1 MCSWRAFGQSCWRRI
16 RDTWK
21 LRHHTSS
28 TEQNYFVFYH
38 WLKSW
43 TSVSQMNYRTPE
55 DARVKTRS
63 AILSSRKIIVIIAF
77 CCVGVFYHL
86 KQRFSLIIAHLCVAE
101 FKGHSRVPVFV
112 IIFSGGL
119 QLNLLASQLN
129 KLCLWQLFTFSW
141 FHLVP
146 KIISLTSYSSRRTSN
161 SVEIFVW
168 IRFHHF
174 VWDFKLNFK
183 FH

>member
-1 MCSWRAFGQSCWRRI
+1 MCRWRAFGQSCWRRI

-63 AILSSRKIIVIIAF
+63 AILSSRKIIVTIAF
-77 CCVGVFYHL
+77 CCVGVFYHS
-86 KQRFSLIIAHLCVAE
+86 KQRFSLIIVHLCVTE
-101 FKGHSRVPVFV
+101 CKGHSRVPAFV
-112 IIFSGGL
+112 KILAAGCNEICLRHNWTNFVCGSFSLSPGFIWCQRSSVL
-119 QLNLLASQLN
+119 QVTVQGEHLIRLKFSYGFAFTT
-129 KLCLWQLFTFSW
+129 LCE
-141 FHLVP
+141 
-146 KIISLTSYSSRRTSN
+146 ISS
-161 SVEIFVW
+161 
-168 IRFHHF
+168 
-174 VWDFKLNFK
+174 
-183 FH
+183 

>member
-1 MCSWRAFGQSCWRRI
+1 MCRWRAFGQSCWRRI

-63 AILSSRKIIVIIAF
+63 AILSSRKIIVTIAF
-77 CCVGVFYHL
+77 CCVGVFYHS
-86 KQRFSLIIAHLCVAE
+86 KQRFSLIIVHLCVTE
-101 FKGHSRVPVFV
+101 CKGHSRVPAFV
-112 IIFSGGL
+112 KILAASCNEICLRHNWTNFVCGSFSLSPGFIWCQRSSVL
-119 QLNLLASQLN
+119 QVTVQGEHLIRLKFSYGFAFTT
-129 KLCLWQLFTFSW
+129 LCE
-141 FHLVP
+141 
-146 KIISLTSYSSRRTSN
+146 ISS
-161 SVEIFVW
+161 
-168 IRFHHF
+168 
-174 VWDFKLNFK
+174 
-183 FH
+183 

>member
-1 MCSWRAFGQSCWRRI
+1 MCRWRAFGQSCWRRI

-63 AILSSRKIIVIIAF
+63 AILSSRKIIVTIAF

-86 KQRFSLIIAHLCVAE
+86 KQRFSLIIVHLCVAE
-101 FKGHSRVPVFV
+101 CKGHSRVPAFV
-112 IIFSGGL
+112 II
-119 QLNLLASQLN
+119 LAAGCN
-129 KLCLWQLFTFSW
+129 EICLRHNWTNFVRGSFFTFSW